1 MKKVLILSG
10 AGLSAASGLR
20 TFRDSGGLWEQ
31 YDINE
36 VCSVPGFLKDR
47 AKVLKFYDE
56 RRAQLKGC
64 KPNLA
69 HHTIAKLK
77 AEFGEKIVVQTQNV
91 DDLLERAGC
100 ESVVHLHGF
109 LPQIRCEVCDFV
121 QNIGYEK
128 IAGQICKKCGSDKMR
143 HNIVMFGEAAPHYGD
158 LYAALQEC
166 DLFVCIG
173 TSGEVLDVASYT
185 RYFKFSILN
194 NLDASH
200 IDKFFS
206 KCYIE
211 SAVTATPKW
220 EDDIREFLS
229 D

>member
-64 KPNLA
+64 EPNLA

-100 ESVVHLHGF
+100 ESVIHLHGF
-109 LPQIRCEVCDFV
+109 LPEIRCEVCDFV

-158 LYAALQEC
+158 LYVALQEC

-173 TSGEVLDVASYT
+173 TSGEVLDVANFA

-194 NLDASH
+194 NLDASR
-200 IDKFFS
+200 IDKYFD
-206 KCYIE
+206 KCYLE
-211 SAVTATPKW
+211 SAVTAALKW
-220 EDDIREFLS
+220 ENDIREFLS